1 MDIKQLNALIAVA
14 DTGSV
19 TRAAEILRIVQPAV
33 TRQIQL
39 LELELGSELFERSRH
54 GMRLTDSGRILLERA
69 RRALAELDRAKAEI
83 QPTPGQLHGT
93 VTIGLLAS
101 TADLLSEALV
111 RTVRQQHP
119 GLMLRISSGYAGH
132 LREWLEAGDVD
143 LALLY
148 GLKPSSTMEVRPL
161 LDEKLWA
168 VAPVEDGLDADKP
181 VRFTDVAPRALV
193 MPSPPHGLRAL
204 VDAAA
209 ARANISLNIVTET
222 NAVSVQK
229 KLVMGGLAW
238 TILPALAIADDVARG
253 TLTAAPLTGPAI
265 SRKIVLAL
273 PKNTRQSPAV
283 GVVADL
289 LVTEMAAAVQRGDWP
304 SAKWLAS

>member
-54 GMRLTDSGRILLERA
+54 GMRLTDSGRTMLDRA

-83 QPTPGQLHGT
+83 QPAPGQLHGI

-111 RTVRQQHP
+111 RIVRRQHP

-148 GLKPSSTMEVRPL
+148 GLKPSSTIVVRPL

-168 VAPVEDGLDADKP
+168 VAPAEEGLDADKP

-204 VDAAA
+204 VNAAA
-209 ARANISLNIVTET
+209 ARANVSLNIVTET

-253 TLTAAPLTGPAI
+253 TLSAAPLATPAI

-289 LVTEMAAAVQRGDWP
+289 LVAEMSAAVHRGDWP
-304 SAKWLAS
+304 SAKWLPS

>member
-19 TRAAEILRIVQPAV
+19 TRAAEVLRIVQPAV

-39 LELELGSELFERSRH
+39 LEQELGCELFERSRQ
-54 GMRLTDSGRILLERA
+54 GMRLTDSGRTMVNRT
-69 RRALAELDRAKAEI
+69 RRALGELDRAKAEI
-83 QPTPGQLHGT
+83 QPAPGQLHGT

-101 TADLLSEALV
+101 TADLLAEALV
-111 RTVRQQHP
+111 RTVRRQHP

-143 LALLY
+143 IALLY

-161 LDEKLWA
+161 LEEKLWA
-168 VAPVEDGLDADKP
+168 VAPIEEGLDADTA

-204 VDAAA
+204 VDGAA
-209 ARANISLNIVTET
+209 ARTNVSLNIVTET

-238 TILPALAIADDVARG
+238 TILPALAVADDVTRG
-253 TLTAAPLTGPAI
+253 TLSAAPLAAPTI
-265 SRKIVLAL
+265 TRRIVLAL
-273 PKNTRQSPAV
+273 PKNTRQPPAV
-283 GVVADL
+283 RVVADL
-289 LVTEMAAAVQRGDWP
+289 LVAEMSAAVQRGDWP